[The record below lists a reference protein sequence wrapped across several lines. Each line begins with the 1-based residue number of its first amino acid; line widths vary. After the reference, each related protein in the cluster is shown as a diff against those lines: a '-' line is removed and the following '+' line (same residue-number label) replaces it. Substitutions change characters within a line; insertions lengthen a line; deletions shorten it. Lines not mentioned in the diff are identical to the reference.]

1 MKAKFSQLALM
12 VAISVAAAGTAYAHE
27 DYSEGASLHWV
38 GHVSESKSAPTTNQ
52 LAPFGYA
59 AMKNADREI
68 TVVSGSN
75 YLNVTRL
82 ETIKIN
88 VGGKSVVWTFDTL
101 GTAPFPLSKVV
112 PGADGITV
120 YVAENPAYQGG

>member
-1 MKAKFSQLALM
+1 MKSKFSQLA
-12 VAISVAAAGTAYAHE
+12 VIATIIVAAAGTAYAHE
-27 DYSEGASLHWV
+27 DYSEAGTNHWIS
-38 GHVSESKSAPTTNQ
+38 HVSESRSTPTANQ

-59 AMKNADREI
+59 ATKNADRE
-68 TVVSGSN
+68 VSLPSGGK

-88 VGGKSVVWTFDTL
+88 VGSKSVVWTFDTL
-101 GTAPFPLSKVV
+101 GTAAFPLSKIV

-120 YVAENPAYQGG
+120 FVTENPAYMGG